1 MNTLSEQELEEI
13 IAGVWMTVLDLPVVP
28 VDAPNLAADKYLTAG
43 IRITGSW
50 IGTIKL
56 RATPAFLA
64 LAAEHVFMMKVEDIG
79 TQEHVD
85 MLTELTNM
93 VGGIVKSLLPEIC
106 DLSLPE
112 LLVEQSAE
120 SAVTEASASWT
131 YFSSNGHPL
140 GVEISEDSAVLNE
153 VA

>member
-1 MNTLSEQELEEI
+1 MKILSAQELEEI
-13 IAGVWMTVLDLPVVP
+13 IAGVWITVLDLPVVS
-28 VDAPNLAADKYLTAG
+28 ADEADLVADTYLTAG

-56 RATPAFLA
+56 RTTPAFLT
-64 LAAEHVFMMKVEDIG
+64 LAAGHVFMMKADDIG
-79 TQEHVD
+79 PQEHVD

-120 SAVTEASASWT
+120 SAITESSVSWT

-140 GVEISEDSAVLNE
+140 GVEISEDAAVLNE